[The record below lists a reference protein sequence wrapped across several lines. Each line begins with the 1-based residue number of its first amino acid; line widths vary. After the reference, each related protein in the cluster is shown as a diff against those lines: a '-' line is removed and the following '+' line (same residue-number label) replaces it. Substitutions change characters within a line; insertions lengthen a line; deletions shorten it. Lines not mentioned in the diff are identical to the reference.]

1 MSRDVPSRFY
11 VYLAAHASVLSSQR
25 GRGKPMTSSG
35 VQLLYRRIISA
46 VSPFDY
52 QVRFVEKSL
61 RLTSWELVTHL
72 LGNRSDGS
80 SWRMTCYD
88 AIRLAEEGIAR
99 FYIMRAGLRVEL
111 IVVNNAWGYKCLRAE
126 DDAT

>member
-1 MSRDVPSRFY
+1 MSRNVPSRFY
-11 VYLAAHASVLSSQR
+11 MYLAAHASCVLSSQR
-25 GRGKPMTSSG
+25 GRGKPMTSG

-80 SWRMTCYD
+80 SWRMTYYD

-99 FYIMRAGLRVEL
+99 FYIMRAGL
-111 IVVNNAWGYKCLRAE
+111 
-126 DDAT
+126 

>member
-35 VQLLYRRIISA
+35 IQLLRRTIISA

-72 LGNRSDGS
+72 LGDKPDGS
-80 SWRMTCYD
+80 GWRMTYCD
-88 AIRLAEEGIAR
+88 AIRLVEEGTAR
-99 FYIMRAGLRVEL
+99 FYIMRAGHPIEL
-111 IVVNNAWGYKCLRAE
+111 IVVNNAWGYKCLR
-126 DDAT
+126 TR